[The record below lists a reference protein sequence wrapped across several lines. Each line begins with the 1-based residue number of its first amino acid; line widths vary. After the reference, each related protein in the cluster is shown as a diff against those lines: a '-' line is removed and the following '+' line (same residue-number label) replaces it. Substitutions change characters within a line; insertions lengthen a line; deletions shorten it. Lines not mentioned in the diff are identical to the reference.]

1 MATNNLASLN
11 ARLHPGVHG
20 PDFIRREL
28 RSDKPLRR
36 ALASAVL
43 DSTKEIQKKEGE
55 TGMWLALFEDMA
67 SVDKW
72 LKGAAGMQLVFT
84 GLPDGLLDTNM
95 EPALNFNE
103 HYMFGA
109 VLLDSQVAMI
119 TRFHVAQEATAPS
132 WQPPS
137 HVHTCGSK
145 CRHH

>member
-11 ARLHPGVHG
+11 ARVLPGVHG
-20 PDFIRREL
+20 PDFIRQEL
-28 RSDKPLRR
+28 RSSKPFRR

-43 DSTKEIQKKEGE
+43 DSTQEIQKKAGE

-67 SVDKW
+67 SVNKW

-84 GLPDGLLDTNM
+84 GLPEGLCTDM
-95 EPALNFNE
+95 EPPLDFDN

-119 TRFHVAQEATAPS
+119 ARFHVAQEGTAPS
-132 WQPPS
+132 WKPPS
-137 HVHTCGSK
+137 HVHKCGSE
-145 CRHH
+145 CHH